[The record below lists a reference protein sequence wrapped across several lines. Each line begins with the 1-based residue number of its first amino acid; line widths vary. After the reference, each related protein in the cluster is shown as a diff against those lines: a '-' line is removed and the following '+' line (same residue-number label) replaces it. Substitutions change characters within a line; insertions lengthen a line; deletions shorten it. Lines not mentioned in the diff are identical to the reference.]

1 MSIVKKLVGACLLLA
16 LAGCG
21 IGLSWPNLPA
31 PGADPHNLLL
41 VGDAL
46 MGSVEPQLAA
56 VLTEATIVDEHR
68 NGSGLVTPIDGM
80 SPADFV
86 IAMLDA
92 NPTTDTVLAGWSGAC
107 VAPCP
112 FPYGSQEFY
121 DAWNQARQDLVDAVA
136 ARPDPPTV
144 VWVISPPA
152 PPDFAGAP
160 YSFTEG
166 VSNALSWQTR
176 AWAATESVPLADWWA
191 PLIAADGFLGHY
203 DQFLAYQVWPEPF
216 ATPHQVR
223 DGNLFLLTTDGA
235 FRTAIWTATALR
247 EVWAPV

>member
-1 MSIVKKLVGACLLLA
+1 MSIAKKLVGACLLLA

-21 IGLSWPNLPA
+21 FGLQWPSLPA
-31 PGADPHNLLL
+31 PGADPHNVLL

-56 VLTEATIVDEHR
+56 VLTEATIFDEHR

-86 IAMLDA
+86 NAMLDA
-92 NPTTDTVLAGWSGAC
+92 HPTTDTVLAGWSGSC

-112 FPYGSQEFY
+112 VPYGSQAFF
-121 DAWNQARQDLVDAVA
+121 DQWNQARQDIIDAVA
-136 ARPDPPTV
+136 ARTNPPKV

-160 YSFTEG
+160 YNFTEG
-166 VSNALSWQTR
+166 VSNALSWGTR

-191 PLIAADGFLGHY
+191 PLVASDDFLGHY

-223 DGNLFLLTTDGA
+223 DGTLCLLTTDGA

-247 EVWAPV
+247 GVWAPA